1 MRELSP
7 EEKQLL
13 LLQRTFPTFTRFL
26 IVMMKVLGF
35 STTKLQLDIG
45 TFLEFGP
52 KDLMIQA
59 QRGQAKSTITALFAI
74 WYLIH
79 KPKGKVLIVS
89 AGGKQANEISTLIVK
104 LIMNT
109 DILECL
115 RPIPAKG
122 DRQSV
127 EAFDINFHLKGVD
140 KSPSIACTGITGNLQ
155 GKRATLLIADDVESY
170 KLARTATMREQL
182 MQNCRDFA
190 SIVQEAAG
198 RIVYLG
204 TPQTDSSIYN
214 QLPQMGFAVRIWPG
228 RYPTKEQLDNYGA
241 ALAPLIRSELD
252 LDPDL
257 QTDGGMDG
265 SQGQPTD
272 PQLMPEESLQAKEMK
287 QGPAFFQLQH
297 MLSTKLS
304 DALRYPLKPIN
315 LVVMRLGDDLPL
327 NVVRGMS
334 HDHVRDYVVGSLKV
348 QLTTPQYVSQDVAK
362 PSMRHMRID
371 PAGGGKNGDETGYAV
386 SEHLNGNVFLRKV
399 GGVPGGFED
408 KDLKELAQIVKR
420 WNPDVLDIEK
430 NFGFGA
436 FRKVFEPYLAAV
448 GWTGGINETFES
460 TNKEQRIIDTLEPIM
475 GRGSLIID
483 ESIVLDD
490 WESTQRHPMDK
501 RQTYTFFQQIAKITR
516 DPKCLI
522 HDDRLDS
529 VGGTVGFWIKQLN
542 QDSNKREAESRAAE
556 LAAKMADPFN
566 YTRYDRK
573 PTSRRGGSVIRRR

>member
-1 MRELSP
+1 MRELSA

-13 LLQRTFPTFTRFL
+13 LLQRTFPTFNRFL

-45 TFLEFGP
+45 AFLEFGP

-79 KPKGKVLIVS
+79 HPKGSVLIIS

-109 DILECL
+109 DILDCM
-115 RPIPAKG
+115 RPNVNKN

-127 EAFDINFHLKGVD
+127 EAFDINYNLRGPQ
-140 KSPSIACTGITGNLQ
+140 KSPSIACTGVTGNLQ

-190 SIVQEAAG
+190 SIVQDAAG

-228 RYPTKEQLDNYGA
+228 RYPTPEQMDNYGSN
-241 ALAPLIRSELD
+241 LAPLIRGELD

-257 QTDGGMDG
+257 QTGGGFDG

-272 PQLMPEESLQAKEMK
+272 AQLMPEESLQAKEMK

-304 DALRYPLKPIN
+304 DALRYPLKPVN
-315 LVVMRLGDDLPL
+315 LIVMRLGDLLPL

-362 PSMRHMRID
+362 PTQRHMRLD

-386 SEHLNGNVFLRKV
+386 SEHLNGNVFLRAV
-399 GGVPGGFED
+399 GGVPGGFDD
-408 KDLKELAQIVKR
+408 KDLKELAQIIKK

-436 FRKVFEPYLAAV
+436 FRKILEPYLKTV
-448 GWTGGINETFES
+448 GWEGGINETFEG
-460 TNKEQRIIDTLEPIM
+460 TNKEGRIIDTLEPIM
-475 GRGSLIID
+475 GRGSLVID
-483 ESIVLDD
+483 ESIILND

-501 RQTYTFFQQIAKITR
+501 RQTYCFFQQMAKITR

-529 VGGTVGFWIKQLN
+529 VGGTVGYWIKQLN
-542 QDSNKREAESRAAE
+542 QDSTKKEAEARAAD

-566 YTRYDRK
+566 YKRYDRK
-573 PTSRRGGSVIRRR
+573 PSRTSRSVIRRR

>member
-1 MRELSP
+1 MRELNA

-13 LLQRTFPTFTRFL
+13 LLQRTFPTFSRFL

-35 STTKLQLDIG
+35 QTTGLQLDIG
-45 TFLEFGP
+45 QFLEFGP
-52 KDLMIQA
+52 KDLMVQA
-59 QRGQAKSTITALFAI
+59 QRGQAKTTITALFAI

-79 KPKGKVLIVS
+79 HPRGSVLVVS
-89 AGGKQANEISTLIVK
+89 AGGRQANEISTLIVK
-104 LIMNT
+104 LIMNS
-109 DILECL
+109 DILECM
-115 RPIPAKG
+115 RPNVNKN

-127 EAFDINFHLKGVD
+127 EAFDINFNLRGVQ
-140 KSPSIACTGITGNLQ
+140 KSPSVACTGVTGNLQ

-190 SIVQEAAG
+190 SIVQDAAG
-198 RIVYLG
+198 RIIYLG

-214 QLPQMGFAVRIWPG
+214 QLPQMGFAVRVWPG
-228 RYPTKEQLDNYGA
+228 RYPTPDQMENYGS
-241 ALAPLIRSELD
+241 ALAPYIRGAMD

-257 QTDGGMDG
+257 QTGGGLDG

-272 PQLMPEESLQAKEMK
+272 PQLMHEESLQSKEMK

-304 DALRYPLKPIN
+304 DALRYPLKPVNI
-315 LVVMRLGDDLPL
+315 VVMRLGDKLPL
-327 NVVRGMS
+327 NIVRGMS
-334 HDHVRDYVVGSLKV
+334 HDHVRDYTAGSLKF
-348 QLTTPQYVSQDVAK
+348 QMTAPQYVSQDVAE
-362 PSMRHMRID
+362 PTLRHMRID

-386 SEHLNGNVFLRKV
+386 TESLNGTVFARQV

-420 WNPDVLDIEK
+420 WNPDIIDIEK

-436 FRKVFEPYLAAV
+436 FTKVFMPYLTAV
-448 GWTGGINETFES
+448 GWAGGINETFES
-460 TNKEQRIIDTLEPIM
+460 SNKEQRIIDTLEPIM
-475 GRGSLIID
+475 GRGSLVFD
-483 ESIVLDD
+483 EAFILAD

-501 RQTYTFFQQIAKITR
+501 RQTYCLMQQIAKITR

-522 HDDRLDS
+522 HDDRLDALAGS
-529 VGGTVGFWIKQLN
+529 VGFWIKQLN
-542 QDSNKREAESRAAE
+542 QDSSKREAEARAAV
-556 LAAKMADPFN
+556 LAEKMKDPFN
-566 YTRYDRK
+566 KKRYDR
-573 PTSRRGGSVIRRR
+573 PNTSRNSKSVLRRR

>member
-1 MRELSP
+1 MRELNA

-13 LLQRTFPTFTRFL
+13 LLQRTFPTFNRFL

-35 STTKLQLDIG
+35 STTQLQLDIG
-45 TFLEFGP
+45 AFLEFGP

-79 KPKGKVLIVS
+79 NPRGAVLIVS

-109 DILECL
+109 DILECM
-115 RPIPAKG
+115 RPNTNKN

-127 EAFDINFHLKGVD
+127 EAFDINYNLRGPQ
-140 KSPSIACTGITGNLQ
+140 KSPSVACTGITGNLQ
-155 GKRATLLIADDVESY
+155 GKRSTLLIADDVESY

-190 SIVQEAAG
+190 SIVQDAKG

-228 RYPTKEQLDNYGA
+228 RFPTPEQMDNYGS
-241 ALAPLIRSELD
+241 ALAPYIRGQLD

-257 QTDGGMDG
+257 ATGGGLDG

-272 PQLMPEESLQAKEMK
+272 TQLMPEESLQAKEMK

-304 DALRYPLKPIN
+304 DALRYPLKPVNII
-315 LVVMRLGDDLPL
+315 VMRLGEQLPL

-334 HDHVRDYVVGSLKV
+334 HEHVRDYTAGSLKFQMTV
-348 QLTTPQYVSQDVAK
+348 PQYVSQEVAK
-362 PSMRHMRID
+362 PALRHMRID

-386 SEHLNGNVFLRKV
+386 TEFLNGNVFVRKV
-399 GGVPGGFED
+399 GAIPGGFED
-408 KDLKELAQIVKR
+408 KDLKELAQVIKL
-420 WNPDVLDIEK
+420 WNPTTIDIEK

-436 FRKVFEPYLAAV
+436 FRKVLEPYLAAI
-448 GWTGGINETFES
+448 GWTGGITETFEG

-475 GRGSLIID
+475 GRGSLIFD
-483 ESIVLDD
+483 EAFILED

-501 RQTYTFFQQIAKITR
+501 RQTYCLMQQIAKITR

-522 HDDRLDS
+522 HDDRLDALAGS
-529 VGGTVGFWIKQLN
+529 VGFWIKQLN
-542 QDSNKREAESRAAE
+542 QDSAKKEREAREAE

-566 YTRYDRK
+566 KTRYDRK
-573 PTSRRGGSVIRRR
+573 TAVKTSRSVLRRR

>member
-1 MRELSP
+1 MRELNP

-13 LLQRTFPTFTRFL
+13 LLQRTFPTFNRFL

-35 STTKLQLDIG
+35 STTPLQLDIG
-45 TFLEFGP
+45 AFLEFGP

-79 KPKGKVLIVS
+79 HPRGAVLIVS

-109 DILECL
+109 DILECM
-115 RPIPAKG
+115 RPNTNKN

-127 EAFDINFHLKGVD
+127 EAFDINFNLRGPQ
-140 KSPSIACTGITGNLQ
+140 KSPSVACTGITGNLQ

-190 SIVQEAAG
+190 SIVQDAAG

-228 RYPTKEQLDNYGA
+228 RYPTAEQMDNYGS
-241 ALAPLIRSELD
+241 ALAPYIKGALD

-257 QTDGGMDG
+257 CAGGGLDG
-265 SQGQPTD
+265 SQGQATD

-304 DALRYPLKPIN
+304 DALRYPLKPVN
-315 LVVMRLGDDLPL
+315 LVVMRLGDKLPL

-334 HDHVRDYVVGSLKV
+334 HDHVRDYTAGSLKV
-348 QLTTPQYVSQDVAK
+348 QLTTPQYVSQDVAE
-362 PSMRHMRID
+362 PTLRHMRID

-386 SEHLNGNVFLRKV
+386 TEQLNGNVFARAV

-408 KDLKELAQIVKR
+408 KDLKELAQIVKK
-420 WNPDVLDIEK
+420 WNPAIIDIEK

-436 FRKVFEPYLAAV
+436 FRKVFEPYLTAV

-460 TNKEQRIIDTLEPIM
+460 TNKEQRIIDILEPVM
-475 GRGSLIID
+475 GRGSLIFD
-483 ESIVLDD
+483 ESIILDD
-490 WESTQRHPMDK
+490 WPSTQRHPMDK
-501 RQTYTFFQQIAKITR
+501 RQTYCLMQQIAKITR
-516 DPKCLI
+516 DSGCLI
-522 HDDRLDS
+522 HDDRLDALAGS
-529 VGGTVGFWIKQLN
+529 VGFWIKQLN
-542 QDSNKREAESRAAE
+542 QNSTNRETEARAAA
-556 LAAKMADPFN
+556 LAEKMLDPFN
-566 YTRYDRK
+566 KTRYDRK
-573 PTSRRGGSVIRRR
+573 PAARSRSVIRRR